1 MAQFLIKPALR
12 FFRLP
17 AVTGADHQASARK
30 RVIRLLVACSILLT
44 CVVIAGTTVVITN
57 LRARTLADTERE
69 LRTTALLLAEQ
80 TARSFEALALV
91 ESGLVQRM
99 DKLGITSAAELR
111 ERMSGYDAHVMLR
124 DTINGLPHALAETD
138 PSAQM

>member
-1 MAQFLIKPALR
+1 MAQSTIKPALR

-17 AVTGADHQASARK
+17 AVTGPDHQAGARK
-30 RVIRLLVACSILLT
+30 RLIRLLAACSFLLACVVVAGT
-44 CVVIAGTTVVITN
+44 AVVIAN
-57 LRARTLADTERE
+57 LRNRTLADTERD

-99 DKLGITSAAELR
+99 DNLGI
-111 ERMSGYDAHVMLR
+111 G
-124 DTINGLPHALAETD
+124 
-138 PSAQM
+138 